1 MSDHVL
7 LNLLFILH
15 ELWKRDKMRRLS
27 SLLSLLRNELDNS
40 NNTGVRM

>member
-7 LNLLFILH
+7 LSLLFVLH
-15 ELWKRDKMRRLS
+15 ELWKRDKMRRLT
-27 SLLSLLRNELDNS
+27 SLLSLFRNELDNS